1 MCRDL
6 PRSAEVCRGEVLLS
20 HPYGCE
26 IDTWSLGC
34 IVGEFFLG
42 LPLFPGES
50 EYNQL
55 CRIVE
60 MLGARRRE

>member
-1 MCRDL
+1 
-6 PRSAEVCRGEVLLS
+6 
-20 HPYGCE
+20 
-26 IDTWSLGC
+26 
-34 IVGEFFLG
+34 VGEFFLG

-60 MLGARRRE
+60 MLGARDAASSRDETPRRDAEMKSRGSEV

>member
-1 MCRDL
+1 VKYYISDRGTSL
-6 PRSAEVCRGEVLLS
+6 PTGV
-20 HPYGCE
+20 E

-55 CRIVE
+55 FRIVE
-60 MLGARRRE
+60 VRIDIFI